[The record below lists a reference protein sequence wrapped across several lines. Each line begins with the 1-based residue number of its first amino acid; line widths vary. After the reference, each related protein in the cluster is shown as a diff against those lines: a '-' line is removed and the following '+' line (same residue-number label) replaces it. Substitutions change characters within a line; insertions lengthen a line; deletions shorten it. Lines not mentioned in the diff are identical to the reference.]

1 MRARIPSR
9 RLRHARACRH
19 AQHACEHGPS
29 ADQQATHR
37 QRAGTEQATNRQRT
51 DNEQATNRQ
60 PTGNQQTTNKQPSQ
74 QSTSSQRTANQQ
86 PTASNPPATRQP
98 TKKPS
103 TSNKLSGHPLQFL
116 AQAVASSRA
125 GPVAH
130 FASRDVRHLPI
141 AFKPIHGW
149 QRLHWAPWSLD
160 GHRDAGA

>member
-60 PTGNQQTTNKQPSQ
+60 PTDNQQATSTTVNEQPTNSQPTANCQ
-74 QSTSSQRTANQQ
+74 QSTSHPATNQQ
-86 PTASNPPATRQP
+86 
-98 TKKPS
+98 PS